1 MENTSNVG
9 FLRYFCYLM
18 RFLLS
23 HYKIIFLG
31 LSFSENRSRN
41 VHETYQRMLRYFFC
55 SRNRRYLTTKQLTD
69 LLSSS
74 LVSTIS

>member
-41 VHETYQRMLRYFFC
+41 VHETYQRMLRYFFLIQEPEIPH
-55 SRNRRYLTTKQLTD
+55 YQ
-69 LLSSS
+69 
-74 LVSTIS
+74 TIN

>member
-41 VHETYQRMLRYFFC
+41 VHETYQRMYIF
-55 SRNRRYLTTKQLTD
+55 SVPGTGDT
-69 LLSSS
+69 S
-74 LVSTIS
+74 LPNN